1 MKRRHDAIA
10 YAVSGI
16 AILAFA
22 VVLVFALW
30 RLLETES
37 EMRRNEGDNMLW
49 AISQAQ
55 TATLLLDAALA
66 RRASGLEENTEVERR
81 YNVLL
86 SRLNL
91 LSQGPQARYMAD
103 LGFAEPLA
111 EDARAVRTLEDVIL
125 GKGSGA
131 EEPPTE
137 VHSVLG
143 ELERDLGRAANE
155 SMVAHW
161 DRTGARLD
169 RQREAILQV
178 IVSILAILALGVFLS
193 VTMLRAL
200 AQKERM
206 RRTLVREQ
214 EVAEIYRSFVALVSH
229 QFRTPLA
236 VIDSSM
242 QRLQRQGDSLSREDI
257 QERAR
262 RARTEAQGLARLVD
276 TTLDAIRL
284 EGGGIAVEAQDCDIA
299 QLLERVRERQL
310 GVTPERSITLSI
322 ADEVPPYIRTDPLLV
337 EQVLGNLLS
346 NAVKYSP
353 DSETVGLSVRA
364 EDHRILF
371 SVTDRGIGIPQDE
384 QDRLFSRFF
393 RATTAAG
400 TRGAGIGL
408 SISHQLAGELGGD
421 LRFESRSGL
430 GSTFTL
436 ALPNL

>member
-1 MKRRHDAIA
+1 MKRRHDVIA

-55 TATLLLDAALA
+55 TATLLLDATLA
-66 RRASGLEENTEVERR
+66 RRAGGLEEGSEVERR

-103 LGFAEPLA
+103 LGFAAPLA
-111 EDARAVRTLEDVIL
+111 EDARALRSLEDVIL
-125 GKGSGA
+125 EKAGLLEA
-131 EEPPTE
+131 PATE
-137 VHSVLG
+137 VHFVLD

-200 AQKERM
+200 AQREHM

-242 QRLQRQGDSLSREDI
+242 QRLQRQGDGLSREDI

-262 RARTEAQGLARLVD
+262 RTRTEVQGLARLVD

-284 EGGGIAVEAQDCDIA
+284 EGGGISVEAHDCEIA

-310 GVTPERSITLSI
+310 AVTPERSITLSI

-337 EQVLGNLLS
+337 EQILGNLLS
-346 NAVKYSP
+346 NALKYSP
-353 DSETVGLSVRA
+353 ESESVSLNVRA
-364 EDHRILF
+364 EGHRILF
-371 SVTDRGIGIPQDE
+371 SVVDSGIGIPQDE
-384 QDRLFSRFF
+384 QNRLFSRFF
-393 RATTAAG
+393 RATSAAG

-408 SISHQLAGELGGD
+408 SISHQLAGVLGGE
-421 LRFESRSGL
+421 LSFESHSGL
-430 GSTFTL
+430 GSSFTL
-436 ALPNL
+436 ALPNS